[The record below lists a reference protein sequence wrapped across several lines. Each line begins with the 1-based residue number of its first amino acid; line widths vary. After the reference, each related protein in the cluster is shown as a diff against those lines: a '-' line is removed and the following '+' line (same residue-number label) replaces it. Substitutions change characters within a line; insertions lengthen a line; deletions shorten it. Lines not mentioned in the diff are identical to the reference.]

1 MFEAAGI
8 QSEGHMVSHRLRAT
22 FAVDL
27 LQKGVPLEHVSK
39 LLGHKSATTTEN
51 AIMRSG
57 ARVDSN
63 CWTPWSPLRGQRRK
77 SASRLPSSNPWFAT
91 VFALVPVVLLLEIF
105 FGVCRSTQSFHRN
118 SKFLAASSTD
128 RNYRRAGKPFDHA
141 KAGLLHAR

>member
-39 LLGHKSATTTEN
+39 LLGHKSVTTTERHY
-51 AIMRSG
+51 AKWCKGRQQLLDTLVTATWAKKKKALAGCRHRILGS
-57 ARVDSN
+57 
-63 CWTPWSPLRGQRRK
+63 RR
-77 SASRLPSSNPWFAT
+77 